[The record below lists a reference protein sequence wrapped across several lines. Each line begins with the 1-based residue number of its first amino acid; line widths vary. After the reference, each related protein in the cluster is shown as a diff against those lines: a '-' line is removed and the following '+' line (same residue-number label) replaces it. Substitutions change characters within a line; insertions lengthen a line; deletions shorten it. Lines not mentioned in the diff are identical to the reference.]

1 MPKLR
6 IVMPKLIYLASPFFN
21 EFELECVKR
30 AEKILSDRGFELFSP
45 RLHEV
50 RENKDENLSLW
61 AQKTFEMDRDNIDR
75 ADYMVMLYHGGYS
88 DSGTAW
94 ECGYACG
101 KGIPVIVVHIDE
113 AADSNIM
120 ISESCNANISLDELK
135 SYDFE
140 ALPKTA
146 YKGKLF

>member
-1 MPKLR
+1 MS
-6 IVMPKLIYLASPFFN
+6 KLIYLASPFFK

-30 AEKILSDRGFELFSP
+30 AEEILLGRGFELFSP

-50 RENKDENLSLW
+50 RENKDKNPSLW
-61 AQKTFEMDRDNIDR
+61 AEKTFEMDRDNIDK

-101 KGIPVIVVHIDE
+101 KGIPVIAVHTVKT
-113 AADSNIM
+113 ADANIM
-120 ISESCNANISLDELK
+120 ISESCNANISLDELE
-135 SYDFE
+135 SYDFDS
-140 ALPKTA
+140 LPKIL
-146 YKGKLF
+146 YKGRQF